1 MMSAP
6 REPFVFR
13 QHCRKVDARLERVEY
28 DARMLLSK
36 LWRVC
41 GEEARRMIGAVV
53 AMLEHMR
60 AMDEQA
66 LRSLGVVP
74 REPRSH

>member
-1 MMSAP
+1 MSAAP
-6 REPFVFR
+6 EPFVFR
-13 QHCRKVDARLERVEY
+13 QHGRKVDAWAERVEY

-36 LWRVC
+36 LWRVW
-41 GEEARRMIGAVV
+41 GEEARRMIGAVK

-74 REPRSH
+74 RGPRSE